1 MDLLD
6 QQFERLKEVVP
17 QAQMERRP
25 DNTAL
30 ITVSDVRLPAGWS
43 APATT
48 VTFLVPLGYPT
59 ARPDSFWS
67 DESLRLSTGAL
78 PANTQMNAN
87 HGGPSQ
93 LLWFSFHPSNW
104 NPITDDLLTYFNI
117 VRTRFVEVR

>member
-6 QQFERLKEVVP
+6 QHFERLKEFVP

-25 DNTAL
+25 DGTAL

-43 APATT
+43 TPTT
-48 VTFLVPLGYPT
+48 TIKFVVPLGYAT

-67 DESLRLSTGAL
+67 DASLRLSTGAL

-87 HGGPSQ
+87 HGGTEP
-93 LLWFSFHPSNW
+93 LLWFSFHPSSW
-104 NPITDDLLTYFNI
+104 NPISDDLLTYFNI